1 MFVAVLIGV
10 LGILVVML
18 STRAVVSAPARRNAR
33 AGYLDLCLPL
43 FAQPLKGVA
52 ETGFA
57 RVSGH
62 YRGQMFDVQVVPDSL
77 SLRKLPCLWL
87 LVTLVERLPVAG
99 TFDVM
104 LRATGSETFSKFGT
118 LPDQI
123 AVPDGFPE
131 GSTLR
136 TDATGGMPGAA
147 LVGRYMAGLDQAR
160 LKEVVVAPTGVRV
173 VWLVEEADR
182 GRYLLFRDAEMG
194 AVALSG
200 DVLQPLMDGLCGLW
214 AAVRADAAPTLRVV
228 G

>member
-1 MFVAVLIGV
+1 MAKAEGVLSLGRARGFVARSLMRGF
-10 LGILVVML
+10 GG
-18 STRAVVSAPARRNAR
+18 RNAAR

-43 FAQPLKGVA
+43 FADVRKGVA
-52 ETGFA
+52 DTGFA

-62 YRGQMFDVQVVPDSL
+62 YRGQLFDVQVVPDSL

-99 TFDVM
+99 TVDVM
-104 LRATGSETFSKFGT
+104 LRATGAETFSKFGT

-123 AVPDGFPE
+123 AAPAGFPH
-131 GSTLR
+131 GCTIR
-136 TDATGGMPGAA
+136 TDTADDLPDLAA
-147 LVGRYMAGLDQAR
+147 VGRYMNGLDTAR
-160 LKEVVVAPTGVRV
+160 LKEVVVAQAGVRV

-194 AVALSG
+194 AAPLPAQ
-200 DVLQPLMDGLCGLW
+200 VLQPLMDGLCDLKTKVIATAGQV
-214 AAVRADAAPTLRVV
+214 A

>member
-1 MFVAVLIGV
+1 MAFARWFG
-10 LGILVVML
+10 G
-18 STRAVVSAPARRNAR
+18 RSAAR
-33 AGYLDLCLPL
+33 AGYLDACLPL
-43 FAQPLKGVA
+43 FFQPHKAVA

-57 RVSGH
+57 RVSGT

-87 LVTLVERLPVAG
+87 LATLAERLPVAG

-104 LRATGSETFSKFGT
+104 LRATGSETFSKFGN

-123 AVPDGFPE
+123 AVPEGFPE
-131 GSTLR
+131 GCTIR
-136 TDATGGMPGAA
+136 TDSADDFPSAA
-147 LVGRYMAGLDQAR
+147 VIGRYMAGLDAAR
-160 LKEVVVAPTGVRV
+160 LKEVVVAKTGVRV
-173 VWLVEEADR
+173 VWLAEEADR

-194 AVALSG
+194 GQPLPP

-214 AAVRADAAPTLRVV
+214 ADVMAGAGPRKWMT

>member
-1 MFVAVLIGV
+1 MRMAR
-10 LGILVVML
+10 
-18 STRAVVSAPARRNAR
+18 STGGPFAFLRATRPGAARAASR
-33 AGYLDLCLPL
+33 AGYLDPCLPL
-43 FAQPLKGVA
+43 FARPLKRVA

-57 RVSGH
+57 RVSGQ

-104 LRATGSETFSKFGT
+104 LRATGAETFSKFGN

-123 AVPDGFPE
+123 AVPVGFPE
-131 GSTLR
+131 GCTIR
-136 TDATGGMPGAA
+136 TDAEGAVPSA
-147 LVGRYMAGLDQAR
+147 AVIGRYMSELDAAR
-160 LKEVVVAPTGVRV
+160 LKEVVVAEAGVRV
-173 VWLVEEADR
+173 VWLAEEADR

-194 AVALSG
+194 GIALQPAVLR
-200 DVLQPLMDGLCGLW
+200 PLMDGLCGLW
-214 AAVRADAAPTLRVV
+214 ADVMAEAGPREWVT